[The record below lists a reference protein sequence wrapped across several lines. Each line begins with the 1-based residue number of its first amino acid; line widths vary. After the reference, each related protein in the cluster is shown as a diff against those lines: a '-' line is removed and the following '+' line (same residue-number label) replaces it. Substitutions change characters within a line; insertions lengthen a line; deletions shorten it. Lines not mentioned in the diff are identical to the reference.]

1 MRWCKHIFY
10 MKSVHGV
17 KMCWSRKVN
26 FTKGNIFYEAPKT
39 WLYCP
44 NCGKPRPKNKQS
56 SK

>member
-44 NCGKPRPKNKQS
+44 NCGKPRPKKE
-56 SK
+56 K